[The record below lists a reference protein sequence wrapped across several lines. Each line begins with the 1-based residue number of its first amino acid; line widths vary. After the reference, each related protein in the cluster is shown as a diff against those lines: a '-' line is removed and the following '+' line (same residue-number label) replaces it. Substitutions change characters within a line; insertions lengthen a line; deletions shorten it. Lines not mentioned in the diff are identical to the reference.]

1 MLRQKCY
8 LLITFEG
15 STSICS
21 HSKKVRVSNSQHKAA
36 DPFSQIYRFTTDLP
50 VKTIIFSQDALV
62 CSEQD
67 ALVCSE
73 HLFLFNHFQ
82 SSVGSAVT
90 DYKLILSLV
99 AGKL

>member
-1 MLRQKCY
+1 MLRPKCY
-8 LLITFEG
+8 QLITFEG

-21 HSKKVRVSNSQHKAA
+21 QSKKVRVSNSQHKAA

-50 VKTIIFSQDALV
+50 VKTVIFS
-62 CSEQD
+62 QD